1 MTSFPTWAAYALGF
15 GTPVLSAATAFAGS
29 YVGHRAARELEI
41 RSKREEVMRS
51 LRWAAELAV
60 SDDAAK
66 ARLGVAELEELRD
79 SKMLAPNLEG
89 FVYAALRTAIEIP
102 RKAIIQS
109 VGEVEAVVRT
119 DSDITGGNPVSSKE
133 REQGEE
139 AAS

>member
-1 MTSFPTWAAYALGF
+1 MTSFPIWAAYALGF

-41 RSKREEVMRS
+41 RSKREEVMRN

-66 ARLGVAELEELRD
+66 ALLGVRELQELQD
-79 SKMLAPNLEG
+79 SKMLAPTEEG
-89 FVYAALRTAIEIP
+89 FVYAALRTAIEGP

-109 VGEVEAVVRT
+109 VSEVEAVVRT
-119 DSDITGGNPVSSKE
+119 DSEITGGNLVSSE
-133 REQGEE
+133 EGAQGEE